1 MQAIARVN
9 RLYDGKDYGYIVDY
23 RGLLGELDQA
33 LSDYASLS
41 EFDIDDINGAVIDV
55 RNEIAKAKTYYANL
69 DSLFCEVK
77 FKDDLE
83 SYVEVL
89 SDIQKRDDFKE
100 WLSYLARAF
109 KLALCTKR

>member
-1 MQAIARVN
+1 M
-9 RLYDGKDYGYIVDY
+9 RLY
-23 RGLLGELDQA
+23 
-33 LSDYASLS
+33 
-41 EFDIDDINGAVIDV
+41 
-55 RNEIAKAKTYYANL
+55 
-69 DSLFCEVK
+69 SLFCEVK

-109 KLALCTKR
+109 KLALCSEKVSDILSQDEGAAIHINHI